1 MTANLTLAQ
10 RGETWAF
17 NVEIVIFGIFAWRCL
32 RRPGRDA
39 EWLSLRLYV
48 AIVAAVPFLVA
59 AWLNLDELSQLT
71 ADDLGN
77 LWVKHRIVRIRDLI
91 KSAFVFTLIMTGL
104 HTALWLFRRKPRHKP
119 TISDNLNPIA
129 Q

>member
-1 MTANLTLAQ
+1 MTANPTMVQ

-32 RRPGRDA
+32 PRPGRDA
-39 EWLSLRLYV
+39 AWLSLRLYL
-48 AIVAAVPFLVA
+48 AMVAAVPFLVA
-59 AWLNLDELSQLT
+59 AWLNLDELSQVAT
-71 ADDLGN
+71 DELGN

-104 HTALWLFRRKPRHKP
+104 HTALWLFRPKPRHKP
-119 TISDNLNPIA
+119 TISHNLNPIP